1 MTDIENRVSR
11 VEGEMKGMQ
20 QVANALFEL
29 ADRTHADM
37 LDMKSELKADIRA
50 GRWERLGIV
59 VALLTVAASIYFAG
73 VQVP

>member
-1 MTDIENRVSR
+1 MADIENRVSR

-37 LDMKSELKADIRA
+37 LDMKTELKADIRA

-59 VALLTVAASIYFAG
+59 VALLTLAASIYFDAI
-73 VQVP
+73 PIP